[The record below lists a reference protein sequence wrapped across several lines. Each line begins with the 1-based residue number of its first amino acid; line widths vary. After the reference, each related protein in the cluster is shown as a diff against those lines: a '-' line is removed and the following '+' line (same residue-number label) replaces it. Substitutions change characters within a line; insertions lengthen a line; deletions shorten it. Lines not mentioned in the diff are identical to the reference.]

1 MISVI
6 CIYKNSTFR
15 NAKSQCVQN
24 KSYHCIVLNNQLQA
38 IPDGLLKPEIFPS
51 KGKTLYVSPGTPF
64 RKIIALLGHSKTV
77 CLTGT
82 YAFVLTFYSWL
93 KKQNN
98 LKFTIK
104 DYNSSCE
111 NRKNLGKLT
120 ENMMIRV
127 THHRVTLEK
136 APTVPWLQDF
146 YPEHNDFLIRFVD
159 FLGMNGSWQWF
170 HNGIQLPVL
179 DEKVHPFYGV
189 YFPTRHEHLLLFDK
203 WLKENNSFT
212 KALDIGTGCGVLALM
227 MLKHGISCIH
237 ATDINPN
244 AVYSTKLEFGRRGLL
259 SQTIVDLAALGG
271 SYAPDGSDLIVFN
284 PPWIPVKTAT
294 GLDLATCYIPGFF
307 EDFLTWAHQTMKS
320 DTTLVLLFSNFAR
333 SAGIIGQ
340 HPIEDEIKHN
350 SRFLPVEKLEA
361 PVTQKPSARKNWLD
375 QIRQREQVE
384 LWVLKPLV

>member
-1 MISVI
+1 
-6 CIYKNSTFR
+6 
-15 NAKSQCVQN
+15 
-24 KSYHCIVLNNQLQA
+24 VLRNQLHA
-38 IPDGLLKPEIFPS
+38 FPEGLIKPEIFPS
-51 KGKTLYVSPGTPF
+51 PGKTLYVSPGTPF

-82 YAFVLTFYSWL
+82 YAFVLTWYSWL

-104 DYNSSCE
+104 DYNSSRE
-111 NRKNLGKLT
+111 NRENLRLLT
-120 ENMMIRV
+120 ANLMIRV
-127 THHRVTLEK
+127 TNHQAALEK
-136 APTVPWLQDF
+136 APHIPWLKDF
-146 YPEHNDFLIRFVD
+146 YPKHNDFLIRFVD
-159 FLGMNGSWQWF
+159 FLGMNGAWQWF

-227 MLKHGISCIH
+227 MLKYGIPFVH

-244 AVYSTKLEFGRRGLL
+244 AVYSAELEFDRRALP
-259 SQTIVDLAALGG
+259 SRTIVEQAALGG

-284 PPWIPVKTAT
+284 PPWIPVQTAT
-294 GLDLATCYIPGFF
+294 GLDLATYYKPGFF
-307 EDFLTWAHQTMKS
+307 EDFFSWVHQTMKS
-320 DTTLVLLFSNFAR
+320 DTTLVLLFSNFAQA
-333 SAGIIGQ
+333 AGITGQ
-340 HPIEDEIKHN
+340 HPIEDEIQHN
-350 SRFLPVEKLEA
+350 SRFLLVEKLEA
-361 PVTQKPSARKNWLD
+361 PVLQKPSARKNWLD

-384 LWVLKPLV
+384 LWVMKPLV